1 VIIQKITEDDLD
13 DYILTRHP
21 RFRRALRK
29 SLKEKEA
36 GKVKPLKALAR
47 ELGIELSRQLHSP
60 DLPCPSGRQAQA
72 GRCRWTLPHPAS
84 PYKPASVFS

>member
-1 VIIQKITEDDLD
+1 MIIQKIAEDGLE

-36 GKVKPLKALAR
+36 GKVKPLEGLAK
-47 ELGIELSRQLHSP
+47 ELGVELWHRVHGRVARNGAGE
-60 DLPCPSGRQAQA
+60 SGLTM
-72 GRCRWTLPHPAS
+72 G
-84 PYKPASVFS
+84 

>member
-1 VIIQKITEDDLD
+1 MRFANVRDLRLETKKVLGEARQEDVLVTYRGKPWVIIQKITEDDLD

-36 GKVKPLKALAR
+36 GKVKPLKELAR
-47 ELGIELSRQLHSP
+47 ELGIEL
-60 DLPCPSGRQAQA
+60 
-72 GRCRWTLPHPAS
+72 
-84 PYKPASVFS
+84 

>member
-1 VIIQKITEDDLD
+1 MIIQKITEDDLD

-36 GKVKPLKALAR
+36 GKVKPLKELAQ
-47 ELGIELSRQLHSP
+47 ELGIEL
-60 DLPCPSGRQAQA
+60 
-72 GRCRWTLPHPAS
+72 
-84 PYKPASVFS
+84 